1 MTSLTLLLSLLVVD
15 ALSILSPGPN
25 ILLVTQVAAERSRR
39 QALCVAAGMAA
50 AGIAWAALALTG
62 LTALFELL
70 PSLQTAIRIAG
81 AAYLTWIGFR
91 LLRSTL
97 GRPQVEAVTAAPA
110 PVPGSALRGFAQG
123 FATSLLNP
131 KAAAYFGSIF
141 VLFVPHAAPL
151 WVKLAAVGIVGGN
164 AVLCYGVVALLF
176 STDRVKAG
184 YLALRRPI
192 DRLCGLLMLGF
203 GGRLIA
209 G

>member
-1 MTSLTLLLSLLVVD
+1 MTALTLLLSLLVID

-50 AGIAWAALALTG
+50 AGVVWAALAMTG
-62 LTALFELL
+62 LAALFELL
-70 PSLQTAIRIAG
+70 PSLQAAIRIAG
-81 AAYLTWIGFR
+81 AAYLIWIGVR
-91 LLRSTL
+91 LLRSTF
-97 GRPQVEAVTAAPA
+97 GRLQPAGTAPMPA
-110 PVPGSALRGFAQG
+110 SGLRGFLQG
-123 FATSLLNP
+123 FVTSLLNP

-141 VLFVPHAAPL
+141 VLFVPHTAPL
-151 WVKLAAVGIVGGN
+151 WVKLAAVGVVGGN
-164 AVLCYGVVALLF
+164 AVLCYGAVALLF

-192 DRLCGLLMLGF
+192 DRLCGLLMVGF
-203 GGRLIA
+203 GARLIA

>member
-1 MTSLTLLLSLLVVD
+1 MTTVTLLLSLLVVD
-15 ALSILSPGPN
+15 VLSILSPGPN

-39 QALCVAAGMAA
+39 QALWVSAGMAA
-50 AGIAWAALALTG
+50 AGVTWAALAMTG
-62 LTALFELL
+62 LAALFELL
-70 PSLQTAIRIAG
+70 PSLQTGIRLAG
-81 AAYLTWIGFR
+81 AAYLIWIGFR
-91 LLRSTL
+91 LLRST
-97 GRPQVEAVTAAPA
+97 GGGSQPAVTAPIPA
-110 PVPGSALRGFAQG
+110 PGLRGFLQG

-151 WVKLAAVGIVGGN
+151 WAKLAAVGIVGGN

>member
-1 MTSLTLLLSLLVVD
+1 MTAFTLLLSLLVVD

-50 AGIAWAALALTG
+50 AGVTWAALAMTG
-62 LTALFELL
+62 LAALFELQ
-70 PSLQTAIRIAG
+70 PSLQAAIRIAG
-81 AAYLTWIGFR
+81 AAYLMWIGLR

-97 GRPQVEAVTAAPA
+97 GKPQVAPITAAPA
-110 PVPGSALRGFAQG
+110 AVPGSALRGFLRG

-141 VLFVPHAAPL
+141 VLFVPHTAPL

-164 AVLCYGVVALLF
+164 AVLCYGLVALLF

-192 DRLCGLLMLGF
+192 DRPCGLLMVGF

>member
-1 MTSLTLLLSLLVVD
+1 MTALTLLLSLLVVD

-50 AGIAWAALALTG
+50 AGVTWAALAMTG
-62 LTALFELL
+62 LAALFELL
-70 PSLQTAIRIAG
+70 PSLQAAIRIAG
-81 AAYLTWIGFR
+81 AAYLIWIGFR

-97 GRPQVEAVTAAPA
+97 GKPQATTTSPA
-110 PVPGSALRGFAQG
+110 PVPGSALRGFLQG

-141 VLFVPHAAPL
+141 VLFVPHTAPL

-176 STDRVKAG
+176 STERVKNG

-192 DRLCGLLMLGF
+192 DRLCGLLMVGF

>member
-1 MTSLTLLLSLLVVD
+1 MTTLSLLLSLLVVD

-81 AAYLTWIGFR
+81 AAYLMWIGFR

-97 GRPQVEAVTAAPA
+97 GKPQAEAVMTTPA
-110 PVPGSALRGFAQG
+110 LGSALRGFAQG

-131 KAAAYFGSIF
+131 KAAAYFASIF

-151 WVKLAAVGIVGGN
+151 WVKLATVGIVGGN
-164 AVLCYGVVALLF
+164 AVLCYGLVALLF

>member
-1 MTSLTLLLSLLVVD
+1 MTTLTLLLSLLVVD

-25 ILLVTQVAAERSRR
+25 ILMVTQVAAERSRR

-50 AGIAWAALALTG
+50 AGVTWAALALTG
-62 LTALFELL
+62 LAALFELL

-81 AAYLTWIGFR
+81 AAYLIWIGFR
-91 LLRSTL
+91 LLRSTIAK
-97 GRPQVEAVTAAPA
+97 PQAATTAAA
-110 PVPGSALRGFAQG
+110 PIPGSALRGFLQG

-141 VLFVPHAAPL
+141 VLFVPHTAPL

-164 AVLCYGVVALLF
+164 AVLCYGTVALLF

-192 DRLCGLLMLGF
+192 DRLCGLLMVGF